1 MAGWVLPILAYIVI
15 LGATGV
21 TTRLA
26 LRTIEWQQ
34 MVLWLPIAYV
44 VFSIGFVA
52 FGGVSFPT
60 GAGSAWAALTAVCA
74 AAALILFF
82 YALTK
87 GDVSVVVPV
96 SSAYPVVTL
105 IGSAIFLSES
115 ITPPKVIGTALVIAG
130 VIVISR

>member
-1 MAGWVLPILAYIVI
+1 
-15 LGATGV
+15 
-21 TTRLA
+21 
-26 LRTIEWQQ
+26 
-34 MVLWLPIAYV
+34 
-44 VFSIGFVA
+44 
-52 FGGVSFPT
+52 VSFPT